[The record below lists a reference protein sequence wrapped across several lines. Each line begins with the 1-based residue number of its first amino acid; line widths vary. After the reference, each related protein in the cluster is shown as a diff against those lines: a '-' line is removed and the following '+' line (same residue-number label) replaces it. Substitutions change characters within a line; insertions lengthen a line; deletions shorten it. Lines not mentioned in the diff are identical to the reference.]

1 MGTEGYTEEQI
12 GDEVEIFIEGV
23 KVFDEV
29 IQITLPTGNK
39 LIGPSLS
46 IAHIFARYTMIPS
59 MIAASEATEDMLR
72 QMEEDDSDEETGS
85 PGYAGGRTV

>member
-1 MGTEGYTEEQI
+1 MEEGYTKEQI